1 VDAEALEWADLI
13 LVMSPSHLVRISA
26 MGAGEKVTLLGAFA
40 AGEDPD
46 AVPEA
51 VPDPFGGPDEEYE
64 ATFVL
69 LERLV
74 GRVLDRLAP
83 ILAP

>member
-1 VDAEALEWADLI
+1 VDADTLEWADLI
-13 LVMSPSHLVRISA
+13 LVMSPSHLVRVSG
-26 MGAGEKVTLLGAFA
+26 MGAGEKATLLGSFA
-40 AGEDPD
+40 AGEDPEEI
-46 AVPEA
+46 PEA
-51 VPDPFGGPDEEYE
+51 VPDPFGGSDEEYE

>member
-1 VDAEALEWADLI
+1 VDEDALDWADLI
-13 LVMSPSHLVRISA
+13 LVMSPSHLVRVSG

-40 AGEDPD
+40 AGDDPEG
-46 AVPEA
+46 VPEA
-51 VPDPFGGPDEEYE
+51 VPDPFGGSDEEYE